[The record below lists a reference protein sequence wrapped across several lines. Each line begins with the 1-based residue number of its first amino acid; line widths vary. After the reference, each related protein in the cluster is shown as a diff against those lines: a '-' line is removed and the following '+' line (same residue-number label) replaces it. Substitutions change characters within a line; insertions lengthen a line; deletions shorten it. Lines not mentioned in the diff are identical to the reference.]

1 MYSTYNEGKSV
12 IAEKFIRTL
21 KNKTFKHIT
30 GVSKNVYLD
39 DIVDKYNST
48 CHRTIKM
55 KPIDVKP
62 GSYAECSVESIEKDP
77 KFKVGAH
84 VILSKYKNVF
94 AKGYVP
100 NWPEEVFVI
109 IKINS
114 SSGLMLL
121 VI

>member
-1 MYSTYNEGKSV
+1 MYSTYNEGKFV

-39 DIVDKYNST
+39 DIVDKYNNT

-55 KPIDVKP
+55 KPIDVKL

-100 NWPEEVFVI
+100 NWSEEVFVI

>member
-39 DIVDKYNST
+39 DIVDKYNNT

-100 NWPEEVFVI
+100 NWSEEVFVI